1 MMKQIQFSSRGETV
15 YGYVHIP
22 RVKIVDSAS
31 AILLCHGFTGAC
43 HETSRLYVHLANA
56 AANQGFYV
64 LRADF
69 IGSGNSDADF
79 AAYTH
84 LSGWVEDI
92 LSAVTFLQVQ
102 PEVNPER
109 IGLLGI
115 SFGAGAGMVAAGMDQ
130 RLKAVVGWAPVIDA
144 EAVFRSILGDAHWDA
159 LETGRVKRIDCIYSG
174 SKFSVTE
181 RFVHDI
187 QRLCIM
193 DYVCRYRNTP
203 LLLMQGDLDPVIHP
217 CHAKMLVARAPF
229 PVEYYTVSGED
240 HSFTVHEDENI
251 QRAIHFFERV
261 LCDK

>member
-130 RLKAVVGWAPVIDA
+130 RLKAV
-144 EAVFRSILGDAHWDA
+144 A
-159 LETGRVKRIDCIYSG
+159 L
-174 SKFSVTE
+174 
-181 RFVHDI
+181 
-187 QRLCIM
+187 
-193 DYVCRYRNTP
+193 
-203 LLLMQGDLDPVIHP
+203 
-217 CHAKMLVARAPF
+217 
-229 PVEYYTVSGED
+229 
-240 HSFTVHEDENI
+240 
-251 QRAIHFFERV
+251 
-261 LCDK
+261 